1 MRWGVV
7 TWFLFTT
14 CLATTLACTTTT
26 EDRSSTGKAKLGVS
40 CVFPFK
46 YKDHIYNS
54 CTTEHD
60 PDGFLWCS
68 TKVDSEGKHLQGNF
82 GYCDSECSDDDDG
95 EEIDKEINEEEEDEE
110 EFDNEI
116 NEEEE
121 ADISVRSSF
130 NYATPCFASAG
141 YSGVCRKQKYCTKT
155 SYSFS
160 RTCGWSNI
168 CCKKAPKRSWSW
180 SERAWTKPKPTQNW
194 WQRTTTSTTA
204 APRRTTRRTTTKPR
218 GALCGLEG
226 SEPFVFG
233 GQEAKPGQFPF
244 MVSFVYKR
252 SRQDVENFC
261 GGVLITS
268 RHVLTAAHCFKGR
281 RPSEW
286 SSRGDI
292 DVRIGLSNLEDR
304 ERNPANIKTVT
315 LHPRYEEIKGGRE
328 GVIND
333 LCIVTLDREVSS
345 PQVCLGGTR
354 TKDRKN
360 RKAVVIGFGKTT
372 RSKFT
377 GSQQDKL
384 RFAYLDEIT
393 NSECQRKYNDYYR
406 RSKHKPKITREMIC
420 AGNEEA
426 DACSGDSGS
435 PLLWLNSDLRW
446 MVGGVVSFGPSSCGN
461 KAPGVYA
468 KVETSLD
475 WIRSHISRS

>member
-1 MRWGVV
+1 
-7 TWFLFTT
+7 
-14 CLATTLACTTTT
+14 
-26 EDRSSTGKAKLGVS
+26 LGVS

-46 YKDHIYNS
+46 YKGEIYNS
-54 CTTEHD
+54 CTSEND

-68 TKVDSEGKHLQGNF
+68 TKVDSEGKHLRGNF
-82 GYCDSECSDDDDG
+82 GYCGPECSDEDDG
-95 EEIDKEINEEEEDEE
+95 EEFDK
-110 EFDNEI
+110 EI

-141 YSGVCRKQKYCTKT
+141 YSGVCRKQKYCTKSSF
-155 SYSFS
+155 SYS
-160 RTCGWSNI
+160 RTCGWSNV
-168 CCKKAPKRSWSW
+168 CCKKAPN
-180 SERAWTKPKPTQNW
+180 PKSSQNSFTRNSSTR
-194 WQRTTTSTTA
+194 QRPAPRTTT
-204 APRRTTRRTTTKPR
+204 APRSFSRRTTTKNPR

-406 RSKHKPKITREMIC
+406 RSTHKPRITREMIC

-475 WIRSHISRS
+475 WIRSQISRS

>member
-1 MRWGVV
+1 MRRGVLA
-7 TWFLFTT
+7 WLLFPT
-14 CLATTLACTTTT
+14 CLTTALACTTTT
-26 EDRSSTGKAKLGVS
+26 EDRSDKGKANLGVS

-46 YKDHIYNS
+46 YKDEIYTS
-54 CTTEHD
+54 CTSDHD

-68 TKVDSEGKHLQGNF
+68 TKVDSEGYHLRGNF
-82 GYCDSECSDDDDG
+82 GYCGPDCSKEDG
-95 EEIDKEINEEEEDEE
+95 GKKFEEINEKEDDDE

-121 ADISVRSSF
+121 ADLSVRSSF
-130 NYATPCFASAG
+130 SYSSPCFASAG
-141 YSGVCRKQKYCTKT
+141 YSGVCRKQKYCKRSPY
-155 SYSFS
+155 SYS
-160 RTCGWSNI
+160 RTCGWDNI

-180 SERAWTKPKPTQNW
+180 SEKSWTKPKPTQNW
-194 WQRTTTSTTA
+194 WQRPATSTTA
-204 APRRTTRRTTTKPR
+204 APTRITTKKPR
-218 GALCGLEG
+218 GPLCGLEG

-244 MVSFVYKR
+244 MVSFVIEYG
-252 SRQDVENFC
+252 RQDVQNFC

-286 SSRGDI
+286 SRSGDI
-292 DVRIGLSNLEDR
+292 DVRIGLSNLQYR
-304 ERNPANIKTVT
+304 ERNPANIQSVT

-328 GVIND
+328 GVKND
-333 LCIVTLDREVSS
+333 LCIVTLDRDVSS

-354 TKDRKN
+354 SRTN
-360 RKAVVIGFGKTT
+360 RKAVVIGFGKTS
-372 RSKFT
+372 RSKV
-377 GSQQDKL
+377 GGAQQDKL
-384 RFAYLDEIT
+384 RFAYLDEIS
-393 NSECQRKYNDYYR
+393 NSECQRRYNDFYR
-406 RSKHKPKITREMIC
+406 RSKHKPRITREMVC

-435 PLLWLNSDLRW
+435 PLLWLNTDLRW

-475 WIRSHISRS
+475 WIRSQISS